1 MKSKYLP
8 KKFEQK
14 WVDKW
19 EKDKIYKTPNKEEKS
34 YVLDMFPYP
43 SGDGLH
49 VGHARI
55 YTASDVLARF
65 FRLKGKSVLHP
76 MGWDA
81 FGLPAENAAI
91 KAKKNPIEMV
101 SKNIER
107 FKKQMKT
114 LGLSYDWDR
123 EFSTADPDYYKWTQW
138 LFIQFFKS
146 GLLFKKSTP
155 VYYCE
160 FCKTGLAEEEVT
172 GDGKHERCGN
182 EITRKT
188 LPQWIFRITLYA
200 DKLLDDLDGL
210 DWPDGIKKM
219 QKNWIGKSKGAEIE
233 FKLETP
239 ASRGERN
246 SKLEN
251 FKVKSIVVFTTK
263 PETISSVA
271 ALIIGPEHSFANE
284 LKSNDIKKYIS
295 DSKKKLDIVRTD
307 LNKNKTGI
315 FTGFYAEN
323 PYNNEKIPIWI
334 ADYVVGWYG
343 YGALM
348 SVPGGDK
355 RDLEFAK
362 KYNLQ
367 VKKLDKKIDENK
379 LKSIARESVQYKL
392 RDWIFSRQR
401 YWGEPI
407 PMVFCQKCADKK
419 ITWWDLKK
427 ENKSKLIH
435 KMDNLTYENLYG
447 WFPMDEKDLPL
458 KLPYLKSY
466 EPGGFGESPLSKV
479 EEWINTNCPNCK
491 SSAKRET
498 DTMPNWAGSCW
509 YFLAFSFFQKE
520 KAITNNQITR
530 NKQYNNFL
538 NTWKLEFG
546 NPISK
551 WLPVDWYLG
560 GAEHAVLHLLYSR
573 FWVKALYSLKL
584 LNIKEPFYRLRN
596 VGLVIAQD
604 SRKMSKSFGNI
615 INPDDIIEEFG
626 VDTLRI
632 TEMFMAPF
640 SQEIAWSTQ
649 TLQGAYR
656 FLKRVWQIVND
667 PAKVAKDKKNEDIT
681 VVAELQTTISN
692 VESSIANVKFNTGV
706 SFLMEFLNSWEK
718 SNGSGKMTSGNIK
731 KFLKILSPY
740 APFITEELWTSVL
753 KEKESIHLSRWPEID
768 EKAIIKKEIKI
779 PVQVNGKLR
788 GVITVDREDLEKDE
802 ILELSKKDPRIQQYL
817 ENNKF
822 DIIYVKGKILNF
834 VTR

>member
-19 EKDKIYKTPNKEEKS
+19 EKDKIYKTPGKEEKS

-101 SKNIER
+101 PKNIER
-107 FKKQMKT
+107 FKNQMKT

-123 EFSTADPDYYKWTQW
+123 EFSTTDPNYYKWTQW

-210 DWPDGIKKM
+210 DWPNGIKKM
-219 QKNWIGKSKGAEIE
+219 QKNWIGKSKGAEIS
-233 FKLETP
+233 FKVISNKSSHFAK
-239 ASRGERN
+239 ASRD
-246 SKLEN
+246 K
-251 FKVKSIVVFTTK
+251 KVKGIVVFTTK
-263 PETISSVA
+263 PETISSA
-271 ALIIGPEHSFANE
+271 TAIIIAPEHSFASE
-284 LKSNDIKKYIS
+284 LKKNNIKKYIS

-407 PMVFCQKCADKK
+407 PMVFCQRCADKK
-419 ITWWDLKK
+419 ITWWDLRK

-466 EPGGFGESPLSKV
+466 EPGSFGESPLSKV
-479 EEWINTNCPNCK
+479 EEWTNTSCPNCK

-509 YFLAFSFFQKE
+509 YFLRFTDPKN
-520 KAITNNQITR
+520 I
-530 NKQYNNFL
+530 KQA
-538 NTWKLEFG
+538 W
-546 NPISK
+546 SK
-551 WLPVDWYLG
+551 SLINDWLPVDWYLG

-640 SQEIAWSTQ
+640 SQEIAWSAQ
-649 TLQGAYR
+649 TLQGSYR

-681 VVAELQTTISN
+681 IVAELQTTISN
-692 VESSIANVKFNTGV
+692 IESSIANVKFNTGV

-718 SNGSGKMTSGNIK
+718 SNRSGKMTSGNIK

-753 KEKESIHLSRWPEID
+753 KEKESIHLSKWPEID
-768 EKAIIKKEIKI
+768 QKAVIKKAIKI

-788 GVITVDREDLEKDE
+788 GVVSIESLDLEEKKIAELANKD
-802 ILELSKKDPRIQQYL
+802 SKIRRYLKDQD
-817 ENNKF
+817 F

-834 VTR
+834 VTK

>member
-19 EKDKIYKTPNKEEKS
+19 EKDKIYKTPGKEEKS

-101 SKNIER
+101 PKNIER
-107 FKKQMKT
+107 FKNQMKT

-123 EFSTADPDYYKWTQW
+123 EFSTTDPNYYKWTQW

-210 DWPDGIKKM
+210 DWPNGIKKM
-219 QKNWIGKSKGAEIE
+219 QKNWIGKSKGAEIS
-233 FKLETP
+233 FKVISNKSSHFAK
-239 ASRGERN
+239 ASRD
-246 SKLEN
+246 K
-251 FKVKSIVVFTTK
+251 KVKGIVVFTTK
-263 PETISSVA
+263 PETISSA
-271 ALIIGPEHSFANE
+271 TAIIIAPEHSFASE
-284 LKSNDIKKYIS
+284 LKKNNIKKYIS

-367 VKKLDKKIDENK
+367 LKKLDKKIDENK
-379 LKSIARESVQYKL
+379 LKSITRESVQYKL

-407 PMVFCQKCADKK
+407 PMVFCQRCADKK
-419 ITWWDLKK
+419 ITWWDLRK

-466 EPGGFGESPLSKV
+466 EPGSFGESPLSKV
-479 EEWINTNCPNCK
+479 EEWTNTSCPNCK

-509 YFLAFSFFQKE
+509 YFLRFTDPKN
-520 KAITNNQITR
+520 I
-530 NKQYNNFL
+530 KQA
-538 NTWKLEFG
+538 W
-546 NPISK
+546 SK
-551 WLPVDWYLG
+551 SLINDWLPVDWYLG

-640 SQEIAWSTQ
+640 SQEIAWSAQ
-649 TLQGAYR
+649 TLQGSYR

-681 VVAELQTTISN
+681 IVAELQTTISN
-692 VESSIANVKFNTGV
+692 IESSIANVKFNTGV

-718 SNGSGKMTSGNIK
+718 SNRSGKMTSGNIK

-753 KEKESIHLSRWPEID
+753 KEKESIHLSKWPEID
-768 EKAIIKKEIKI
+768 QKAVIKKAIKI

-788 GVITVDREDLEKDE
+788 GVVSIESLDLEEKKIAELANKD
-802 ILELSKKDPRIQQYL
+802 SKIRRYLKDQD
-817 ENNKF
+817 F

-834 VTR
+834 VTK

>member
-19 EKDKIYKTPNKEEKS
+19 EKDKIYKTPGKEEKS

-101 SKNIER
+101 PKNIER

-210 DWPDGIKKM
+210 DWPNGIKKM
-219 QKNWIGKSKGAEIE
+219 QKNWIGKSKGAEIS
-233 FKLETP
+233 FKVISNKSSHFAK
-239 ASRGERN
+239 ASRD
-246 SKLEN
+246 K
-251 FKVKSIVVFTTK
+251 KVKGIVVFTTK
-263 PETISSVA
+263 PETISSA
-271 ALIIGPEHSFANE
+271 TAIIIAPEHSFASE
-284 LKSNDIKKYIS
+284 LKKNNIKKYIS

-407 PMVFCQKCADKK
+407 PMVFCQRCADKK
-419 ITWWDLKK
+419 ITWWDLRK

-447 WFPMDEKDLPL
+447 WLPMDEKDLPL

-466 EPGGFGESPLSKV
+466 EPGSFGESPLSKV
-479 EEWINTNCPNCK
+479 EEWTNTSCPNCK

-509 YFLAFSFFQKE
+509 YFLRFTDPKN
-520 KAITNNQITR
+520 I
-530 NKQYNNFL
+530 KQA
-538 NTWKLEFG
+538 W
-546 NPISK
+546 SK
-551 WLPVDWYLG
+551 SLINDWLPVDWYLG

-640 SQEIAWSTQ
+640 SQEIAWSAQ
-649 TLQGAYR
+649 TLQGSYR

-692 VESSIANVKFNTGV
+692 IESSIANVKFNTGV

-718 SNGSGKMTSGNIK
+718 SNRSGKMTSGNIK

-753 KEKESIHLSRWPEID
+753 KEKESIHLSKWPEID
-768 EKAIIKKEIKI
+768 QKAVIKKEIKI

-788 GVITVDREDLEKDE
+788 GVVSIESLDLEEKKIAELANKD
-802 ILELSKKDPRIQQYL
+802 SKIRRYLKDQD
-817 ENNKF
+817 F

-834 VTR
+834 VTK